1 MITSHCLEEL
11 HTTSLLEDSHSDSL
25 SEYAA
30 NEEKQLIPTPTT
42 LEIIQ
47 NPRQARACGYGKGD
61 YRSIDPPP
69 IVKVLDTANQSQ
81 NTNNDWIVCV
91 TLWSVDDDGNLD
103 KDLTKSRLVGNTV
116 GESRYLHDL
125 TDQPGTYF
133 IFPSLSIR
141 LPGLYKLQYRLIQVF
156 SPDRLSLLPS
166 TEVIS
171 TIFSDSFRAY
181 TSKTFPGKSKPT
193 ILMRFLARQ
202 TSDIKS
208 RNL

>member
-1 MITSHCLEEL
+1 MIISNSLQEEY
-11 HTTSLLEDSHSDSL
+11 TISTMLEDSNIDSL
-25 SEYAA
+25 AGIEK
-30 NEEKQLIPTPTT
+30 KQLIPTPTT

-61 YRSIDPPP
+61 YRSIDPVRLPKLL
-69 IVKVLDTANQSQ
+69 IIA
-81 NTNNDWIVCV
+81 TN
-91 TLWSVDDDGNLD
+91 
-103 KDLTKSRLVGNTV
+103 RQR
-116 GESRYLHDL
+116 ESRYLHDL

-166 TEVIS
+166 TETIS

-181 TSKTFPGKSKPT
+181 PSKTFPGKSKPT
-193 ILMRFLARQ
+193 ILMKFLARQ